1 VVLMFAFLT
10 GAITG
15 LISIAFKK
23 NSIKGTIPFGPF
35 LAIGAAIVFFWG
47 PALIMWYLSML
58 GVQ

>member
-1 VVLMFAFLT
+1 MFAFLT